1 MTKSRTTEIKVG
13 ITVLIGLFIFFA
25 GFAWVKNWSVMSSQ
39 YKITMRFPTSAGLKT
54 NDPVSVNGVKV
65 GVVDRVI
72 IDGNSVLVVA
82 SISGDVYLTVDAHPV
97 IEMLELMGGKKV
109 EIRQG
114 VSEER
119 WNPDNILPGTV
130 NPDIA
135 GALRMIGDAREE
147 AGELLTNSNRLLVSM
162 NNVLGDTAV
171 QFSMKSTLNN
181 INGVFSEMRLMLK
194 ENRENTRRIAQN
206 LASVTSAVDSLLRDI
221 RPGAVTS
228 LDRVNGFLA
237 VSDSAMRELTALLR
251 ELRGSRG
258 LLAKFVS
265 DTTFADR
272 IDSTLSKVNRLVN
285 DIQENGI
292 ITRIRL
298 F

>member
-1 MTKSRTTEIKVG
+1 MEIKVG
-13 ITVLIGLFIFFA
+13 ITVFLGLILFFA
-25 GFAWVKNWSVMSSQ
+25 GFSWVKNWSVMSSQ
-39 YKITMRFPTSAGLKT
+39 YNITMRFPTSAGLKT
-54 NDPVSVNGVKV
+54 NDPVTVNGVKV
-65 GVVDRVI
+65 GAVDRVI

-82 SISGDVYLTVDAHPV
+82 SISRDVYLTVDAQPV

-135 GALRMIGDAREE
+135 GALRMIGEAREE
-147 AGELLTNSNRLLVSM
+147 AGELLTNSNRLLVSV
-162 NNVLGDTAV
+162 NNVLGDTAT
-171 QFSMKSTLNN
+171 QFAMKSTLSN
-181 INGVFSEMRLMLK
+181 INGVFAEMRLMLK
-194 ENRENTRRIAQN
+194 ENRENTRRISDN
-206 LASVTSAVDSLLRDI
+206 LAGITASMDSLLRDI
-221 RPGAVTS
+221 RPGAVAS
-228 LDRVNGFLA
+228 FDRVNAFLA
-237 VSDSAMRELTALLR
+237 VSDSTMQELRILLR
-251 ELRGSRG
+251 ELRGSNG

-292 ITRIRL
+292 ITRIR
-298 F
+298 FF